1 MPKIIEFGDEAEWL
15 NLRRTRINSTDSP
28 ALLGISPYKTAYE
41 LWHVKAGLLED
52 TFNDNARIAWGR
64 RLEPVIA
71 AGVCEDHGL
80 ELVRPLKVYMLD
92 DEVDGMGSSF
102 DFEVRDPAN
111 PDAGLGLLEVKNV
124 DGLVFRNS
132 WQAID
137 GEPEAPPHIE
147 CQLQHQLAVSGHR
160 WAVIGA
166 LVGGNTSHLIRRERD
181 EEFISLLRSSVRD
194 FLASI
199 EAKTPPAPDYRRDLD
214 ALKDLYK
221 QSDPAAHLAPEQ
233 EGRIAEIAERYDV
246 ARATAKAAD
255 EAQKAIQAELFH
267 TLGNVEKAVH
277 GGWSVTA
284 RTSQRKGYVVEA
296 TTTRRLDVR
305 RKAATAVAA

>member
-1 MPKIIEFGDEAEWL
+1 MPRIIQFGDETEWR

-28 ALLGISPYKTAYE
+28 ALLGISPYRTAYE

-52 TFNDNARIAWGR
+52 TFEDNARIKWGR

-92 DEVDGMGSSF
+92 DEVEGMGSSF

-111 PDAGLGLLEVKNV
+111 PDAGPGLLEVKNV
-124 DGLVFRNS
+124 DGLVFRNN
-132 WQAID
+132 WQTID

-147 CQLQHQLAVSGHR
+147 CQVQHQLAVSGYR

-181 EEFISLLRSSVRD
+181 ENFIAFLRGKVRE

-199 EAKTPPAPDYRRDLD
+199 EAGTPPPPDFRRDLD
-214 ALKDLYK
+214 SIKDLYR
-221 QSDPAAHLAPEQ
+221 QSDPAARMAPEN
-233 EGRIAEIAERYDV
+233 EARLGEVLARYEA
-246 ARATAKAAD
+246 ARAAAKAA
-255 EAQKAIQAELFH
+255 EEEQKAAQAELLH
-267 TLGNVEKAVH
+267 LLGSVEHARVGDFTVSAKTVSMPERIIKAC
-277 GGWSVTA
+277 TF
-284 RTSQRKGYVVEA
+284 
-296 TTTRRLDVR
+296 RRLDVR
-305 RKAATAVAA
+305 RKTTTAAAA

>member
-1 MPKIIEFGDEAEWL
+1 MPKIIHFGDDAEWL

-28 ALLGISPYKTAYE
+28 AVLGISPYRTAYE
-41 LWHVKAGLLED
+41 LWHVKAGLLQD
-52 TFNDNARIAWGR
+52 TFEDNARIAWGR

-92 DEVDGMGSSF
+92 DEIDGMGSSF
-102 DFEVRDPAN
+102 DFEVRDPSN
-111 PDAGLGLLEVKNV
+111 PDAGPGLLEVKNV
-124 DGLVFRNS
+124 DGLVFRQS
-132 WQAID
+132 WQTID

-147 CQLQHQLAVSGHR
+147 CQLQHQLAVSGYR

-181 EEFISLLRSSVRD
+181 EEFIRFLRGQVRD

-199 EAKTPPAPDYRRDLD
+199 DAKTPPGPDYRRDLD
-214 ALKDLYK
+214 SIKELYK
-221 QSDPAAHLAPEQ
+221 QSDPAARLTPEQ
-233 EGRIAEIAERYDV
+233 EARLAEIVVRYDA
-246 ARATAKAAD
+246 ARAAAKAAD
-255 EAQKAIQAELFH
+255 EAQKAIQAELLH
-267 TLGNVEKAVH
+267 VLGPVEE
-277 GGWSVTA
+277 A
-284 RTSQRKGYVVEA
+284 RLGDWKVSAKTSQRKGYVVEP

-305 RKAATAVAA
+305 RSATAKAA

>member
-1 MPKIIEFGDEAEWL
+1 MPRIIEFGDEAEWL

-28 ALLGISPYKTAYE
+28 ALLGISPYRTAYE

-52 TFNDNARIAWGR
+52 TFEDNARIAWGR

-92 DEVDGMGSSF
+92 DHIDGMGSSF
-102 DFEVRDPAN
+102 DFEVRDPSN
-111 PDAGLGLLEVKNV
+111 PDAGPGLLEVKNV
-124 DGLVFRNS
+124 DGLVFRQA
-132 WQAID
+132 WQNID

-147 CQLQHQLAVSGHR
+147 AQVQHQLAVSGYR

-181 EEFISLLRSSVRD
+181 DNFIAFLREKVRA

-199 EAKTPPAPDYRRDLD
+199 EAKEPPAPDYRRDLET
-214 ALKDLYK
+214 LKDLYR
-221 QSDPAAHLAPEQ
+221 QSDPAARLAPEQ
-233 EGRIAEIAERYDV
+233 EARLAEIVERYDA
-246 ARATAKAAD
+246 ARAAAKAAD
-255 EAQKAIQAELFH
+255 EAQKAVQAELLDV
-267 TLGNVEKAVH
+267 LGPVEKALL
-277 GGWSVTA
+277 GDWSVTA
-284 RTSQRKGYVVEA
+284 KTSQRKGYVVEP

-305 RKAATAVAA
+305 RKTTNAAAA